1 MAQPG
6 ASSAATQPRR
16 AFGNQPRPNSTA
28 SASGLLAA
36 SAAEPQ
42 RARSSSAAAQSGAAV
57 AAAQQWLSALAPR
70 GEGRGREF
78 ISSTLSGVANVA
90 STVGQELNV
99 VIARGAHSRNDS
111 LAGVNANA
119 RRLGRESASPAPLP
133 TPLPLSDT
141 LPDTRTLSP
150 SPTAATFRRSN
161 SIDGRPGH
169 NRTGSFPLSTSP
181 APSAASTGS
190 RRARGT
196 PYKIGFQPSGV
207 RRDRSIDF
215 AGARK
220 SNAAEREKEEGR
232 LNRRWAK
239 LVDLH
244 FNPST
249 QTSPM
254 ARSGSSSF
262 SLSSI
267 VNARPQ
273 VHMDD
278 VVDSLKPRQM
288 WKGLK
293 AAAGPGPEEARKR
306 AEEQRI
312 VKWEPDSEVRKC
324 RICAAAFNLS
334 TRKHHCRLCGRIVC
348 SLPPTQPALLAV
360 QQQLFSDDG
369 ELPPRT
375 RRDKCSLLLVADWR
389 TGRGEEVDEG
399 FVGWMSLDQEK
410 EPVAIR
416 PSRHHRHRSGSI
428 LSDASSATTIDEP
441 QRTIPLPQQP
451 QEVQIKGV
459 RVCRECWD
467 IVSRKQKIADRTRI
481 TPFARLYAALRTLQ
495 AEITDLLPS
504 FEEDLAALQCA
515 SEDTDPSIA
524 LLNTHKTLLD
534 LLGQY
539 DILAKR
545 VSASPCVPGGSQAAV
560 QRALARSAAEFLARA
575 AVTVQEL
582 PRLQRRAAAARAR
595 TMVVVEQHLPD
606 VLRAEGIR
614 EDAAEDVARALQPLL
629 EQQAQLESFIAEA
642 NAQRKYDDSRSLAA
656 ALGEIEIEI
665 AQLTAS
671 ALGA

>member
-6 ASSAATQPRR
+6 GANPPRR
-16 AFGNQPRPNSTA
+16 AFGNQPRPSSTA
-28 SASGLLAA
+28 SASALLA
-36 SAAEPQ
+36 SVPPEPQ
-42 RARSSSAAAQSGAAV
+42 RARASSAAAQSGAAV
-57 AAAQQWLSALAPR
+57 AAAHQWLTPP
-70 GEGRGREF
+70 
-78 ISSTLSGVANVA
+78 
-90 STVGQELNV
+90 
-99 VIARGAHSRNDS
+99 
-111 LAGVNANA
+111 ANA
-119 RRLGRESASPAPLP
+119 RRLGPPAPANARRLVRESAPP
-133 TPLPLSDT
+133 TPLPLSDSS
-141 LPDTRTLSP
+141 PDARTLSP
-150 SPTAATFRRSN
+150 SPTAAAFQRAN
-161 SIDGRPGH
+161 SFDGRSSHTRASSFP
-169 NRTGSFPLSTSP
+169 FPLSTSP
-181 APSAASTGS
+181 APSAASTSS

-215 AGARK
+215 VAARK
-220 SNAAEREKEEGR
+220 ANASERDKEEGR

-273 VHMDD
+273 VNMDD
-278 VVDSLKPRQM
+278 VVDSLKPRQV

-324 RICAAAFNLS
+324 RICAAAFSLS

-348 SLPPTQPALLAV
+348 SLAPTPPALLAV
-360 QQQLFSDDG
+360 QMQLFADGG
-369 ELPPRT
+369 ELPPGT
-375 RRDKCSLLLVADWR
+375 RRHKCSLLLVADWR

-428 LSDASSATTIDEP
+428 LSDTSSTTTNDEP

-451 QEVQIKGV
+451 QEVQVKGV
-459 RVCRECWD
+459 RVCRECWAT
-467 IVSRKQKIADRTRI
+467 VSRKQKIVDRTSI
-481 TPFARLYAALRTLQ
+481 TPFARLYAALRSLQ
-495 AEITDLLPS
+495 AEVTGLLPS
-504 FEEDLAALQCA
+504 FEAGVADLQRA
-515 SEDTDPSIA
+515 SEDTDPSTT
-524 LLNTHKTLLD
+524 LLNTHKNLLA

-539 DILAKR
+539 DTLAKR
-545 VSASPCVPGGSQAAV
+545 VSAAPCEPGGSQAAV

-575 AVTVQEL
+575 AVTAQEL
-582 PRLQRRAAAARAR
+582 PRLQRRAAAAKAR
-595 TMVVVEQHLPD
+595 TMVVVEQRLPD
-606 VLRAEGIR
+606 VLRAEGIA

-642 NAQRKYDDSRSLAA
+642 NAQRKYDDSRSLAV
-656 ALGEIEIEI
+656 ALGEIENEI
-665 AQLTAS
+665 ARLTAS
-671 ALGA
+671 ALDA